1 MAKATTKKKKKR
13 KRKKEEEDVYVI
25 PGDFICL
32 LGDIL
37 SLYSY
42 YPYVFICLLGRKF
55 DYKIGNPIVK
65 DQHLEILVCV
75 VLTL

>member
-1 MAKATTKKKKKR
+1 MAKAKTKKE
-13 KRKKEEEDVYVI
+13 EEEDVYVI

-37 SLYSY
+37 SLCSY

-65 DQHLEILVCV
+65 DQQLEILVCV